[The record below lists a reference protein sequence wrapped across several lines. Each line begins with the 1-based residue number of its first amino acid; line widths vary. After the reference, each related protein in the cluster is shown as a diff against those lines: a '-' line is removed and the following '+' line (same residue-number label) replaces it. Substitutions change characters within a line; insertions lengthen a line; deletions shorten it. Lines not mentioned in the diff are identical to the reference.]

1 MWTAPKVTAIHPAI
15 VGQAGSATGRLAP
28 YVGASSRVG
37 DVVRAIAQRGTAC
50 WGDRVRRGRAAHGME
65 SFARGDLAA
74 EERSTLTSRS
84 RPLP

>member
-1 MWTAPKVTAIHPAI
+1 VDSAEGDGHPP
-15 VGQAGSATGRLAP
+15 GNRGSGGFGYRSSRAS
-28 YVGASSRVG
+28 VGASSRVG